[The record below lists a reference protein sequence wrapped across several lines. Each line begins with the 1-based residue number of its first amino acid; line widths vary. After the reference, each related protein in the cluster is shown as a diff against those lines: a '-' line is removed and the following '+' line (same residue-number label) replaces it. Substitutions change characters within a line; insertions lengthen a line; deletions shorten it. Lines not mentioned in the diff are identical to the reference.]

1 VDEIKAFQSHKN
13 VWNRKRILGLATAI
27 IITIALPISIDHG
40 YFRYSVYALPCLG
53 LCAAILYVTS
63 ILTIPAVRGYGHQV
77 LAINRAA
84 GIALLGVLLAI
95 LLGGMGL
102 SFRLA
107 LNISKLH
114 VEEAHNADVRA
125 ARTDAPPP
133 ASTAPETATVTEA
146 QSAAM
151 PPREQSLS
159 ESALGLAANIR
170 TLSENWEMEQQK
182 IDNANDVTEYDD
194 KYRADAQI
202 THERLLHHLPPETD
216 SLAMRDDYT
225 NEINPTLLS
234 VIANDL
240 ERLAKLLPKPATNV
254 LPKAGVK
261 LKVRND

>member
-1 VDEIKAFQSHKN
+1 
-13 VWNRKRILGLATAI
+13 
-27 IITIALPISIDHG
+27 
-40 YFRYSVYALPCLG
+40 
-53 LCAAILYVTS
+53 
-63 ILTIPAVRGYGHQV
+63 
-77 LAINRAA
+77 
-84 GIALLGVLLAI
+84 
-95 LLGGMGL
+95 MGL

-182 IDNANDVTEYDD
+182 IDNANDVTDQQRQSMLKTWAAKVMAEYDD